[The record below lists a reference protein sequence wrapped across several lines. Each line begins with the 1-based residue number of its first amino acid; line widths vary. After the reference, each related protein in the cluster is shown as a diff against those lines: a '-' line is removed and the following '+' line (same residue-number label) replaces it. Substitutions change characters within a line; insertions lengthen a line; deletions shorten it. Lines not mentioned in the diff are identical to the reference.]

1 MATLIACEIGMMQ
14 FNEDVSQ
21 HAELNNLTF
30 DFKTLHPQA
39 LYSIFLGS
47 TRALTL
53 TEIMNFGRYAVYA
66 GYAGYAGYAVY
77 VGYAWKMS
85 VQIKRGILTFTK
97 IVLNIHI
104 EILSSSS
111 LGTRWPSTTYQQS

>member
-1 MATLIACEIGMMQ
+1 MATMIACEIDMVQ

-21 HAELNNLTF
+21 PPELNNLTF
-30 DFKTLHPQA
+30 EFETPHIQA

-53 TEIMNFGRYAVYA
+53 TEIMNFGRYAAYA
-66 GYAGYAGYAVY
+66 GYAGYAGY
-77 VGYAWKMS
+77 VGYAWKVI
-85 VQIKRGILTFTK
+85 VQIKRGILTLTK

-104 EILSSSS
+104 EL
-111 LGTRWPSTTYQQS
+111 L

>member
-1 MATLIACEIGMMQ
+1 MATMIACEIDMVQ

-21 HAELNNLTF
+21 PPELNKLLSLSL
-30 DFKTLHPQA
+30 LHPQPS
-39 LYSIFLGS
+39 YSIFLGS

-66 GYAGYAGYAVY
+66 GYAGYAAY

-85 VQIKRGILTFTK
+85 VQIKRGILTLTK

-104 EILSSSS
+104 ELLSSSS